1 MQIVREAFDVK
12 KKKNFYEITT
22 NAVPIRIWMLTDDIV
37 RIRAGF
43 DGDFD
48 EASYSLLMTAWESR
62 TDSLFEGERK
72 RVEAAESELSE
83 DENCYVITGAKLDV
97 KIQKKPFVI
106 RIADKEGN
114 VLHEDIPDLAYRKD
128 GNSRRMHSVS
138 IEETDHFFGFGEQ
151 SGHLN
156 KAEES
161 LRLAPGDSMGYNPEK
176 TESLY
181 KHIPFYVRLNE
192 KTHKAVGYF
201 YHNSAECEFNL
212 GRQKRNYWHRYS
224 TYTVDSGDVD
234 LFFIAGPT
242 VKEVISRYTDL
253 TGKSVLLPKAA
264 LGYLGSSMYYPELE
278 KDCDEAIL
286 GFVDTAKK
294 EEIPMDG
301 FQLSSGYCAIPTE
314 EGIKRCSFTWN
325 KDRFKD
331 PAAWFKAM
339 KDRGI
344 VVSPNVKPGMLLVHP
359 LLSEMEEKEMFVLE
373 SEDASQGDTP
383 FAEAKPA
390 VGTWWGGDGYFVDF
404 TKDTTRDHWKE
415 YLKENLL
422 KYGVTSIWNDNCE
435 YDSVVDKD
443 SKVYFEGKTSTIG
456 AQKSVMSSLMC
467 KLAYEA
473 IREYHGNVRPFV
485 VCRSGHAGI
494 QHYAQTWAGDNLT
507 CWEALKYNIATM
519 LGMSASG
526 VSNQGCDVGGFYGPA
541 PSEELFLRWVQMGV
555 FMPRFSIHS
564 VNVDNT
570 VTEPWMYGDITP
582 LIRDAIQL
590 RYQLSP
596 YFYSLM
602 YESTKSGLPM
612 MRPFFMEFEC
622 DCDCYDEDVN
632 FMLGES
638 LLVAPVVE
646 EGADTKVVYLP
657 DDGGKFYDFYS
668 GEVFEGGCTLEID
681 VDEKSIPLFV
691 RSGAI
696 IPVAENEIM
705 NLTNDKV
712 TDLTL
717 IMAPDEDGSFVLYE
731 DDGCSLDYEKGEF
744 KATAISMYTTGRET
758 GSEHTT
764 VSFVSM
770 GDYESTVEVM
780 RLDVFHP
787 GKAPFYVY
795 VDGKEI
801 PHYLYRKDYEEAE
814 QGWYYSQTKK
824 SVEITYPNIKEDYE
838 VELSFEQFDM
848 IGM

>member
-1 MQIVREAFDVK
+1 MQIVREAYEVK
-12 KKKNFYEITT
+12 KKNNYYEITT
-22 NAVPIRIWMLTDDIV
+22 NAVPIRLWMLTDDIV

-48 EASYSLLMTAWESR
+48 EASYSLLMTAWDSR
-62 TDSLFEGERK
+62 TDGLFEGERK
-72 RVEAAESELSE
+72 RIDVAKSELSSKE
-83 DENCYVITGAKLDV
+83 DTYLIAGEKLDIL
-97 KIQKKPFVI
+97 IQKKPFII
-106 RIADKEGN
+106 RILDKEGN
-114 VLHEDIPDLAYRKD
+114 VLHADIPDLAYRKD
-128 GNSRRMHSVS
+128 GNNRRMHSAE
-138 IEETDHFFGFGEQ
+138 IEPTDHFFGFGEQ

-161 LRLAPGDSMGYNPEK
+161 LRLAPGDSMGYNPKK

-192 KTHKAVGYF
+192 ESHIAVGYF
-201 YHNSAECEFNL
+201 YHNTAECEFNL

-234 LFFIAGPT
+234 LFFIAGPS

-278 KDCDEAIL
+278 KDCDDAIL

-314 EGIKRCSFTWN
+314 AGIKRCSFTWN

-331 PAAWFKAM
+331 PANWFSEM
-339 KDRGI
+339 KKRGI
-344 VVSPNVKPGMLLVHP
+344 TVSPNVKPGMLLVHP

-373 SEDASQGDTP
+373 SEDAAQGDTP
-383 FAEAKPA
+383 FATEKPA

-404 TKDTTRDHWKE
+404 TKDSTRKHWKD

-456 AQKSVMSSLMC
+456 ALKSVMSSLMC

-473 IREYHGNVRPFV
+473 VLEYHGNVRPFV

-507 CWEALKYNIATM
+507 CWEALRYNIATM
-519 LGMSASG
+519 LGMSVSG

-570 VTEPWMYGDITP
+570 VTEPWMYGNITP

-612 MRPFFMEFEC
+612 MRPLFMEFQR
-622 DCDCYDEDVN
+622 DRDAYDEDVN

-668 GEVFEGGCTLEID
+668 GEAFSGGTTVEMD
-681 VDEKSIPLFV
+681 VDESSIPLFL

-696 IPVAENEIM
+696 IPVAENEIS

-717 IMAPDEDGSFVLYE
+717 IMVPDEDSSFVLYE
-731 DDGCSLDYEKGEF
+731 DDGCSMEYEKGAYN
-744 KATAISMYTTGRET
+744 ATAISMFTTNRGT
-758 GSEHTT
+758 DAEHTT

-770 GDYESTVEVM
+770 GDYASSVEVI
-780 RLDVFHP
+780 RLEVLHP
-787 GKAPFYVY
+787 EKAPFHVY
-795 VDGKEI
+795 VNGEEI
-801 PHYLYRKDYEEAE
+801 PHYLYRGDYEEAE
-814 QGWYYSQTKK
+814 RGWYYSQTKK
-824 SVEITYPNIKEDYE
+824 SVEITYPNPKEDYE
-838 VELSFEQFDM
+838 VEISFEQFDM

>member
-1 MQIVREAFDVK
+1 MQIVREAYEVK
-12 KKKNFYEITT
+12 KKNNYYEITT
-22 NAVPIRIWMLTDDIV
+22 NAVPIRLWMLTDDIV

-62 TDSLFEGERK
+62 TDDLFVKERRK
-72 RVEAAESELSE
+72 VQTAESDFSILETYFLIKGK
-83 DENCYVITGAKLDV
+83 DLNVV
-97 KIQKKPFVI
+97 IQKKPFVI
-106 RIADKEGN
+106 QILDKEN
-114 VLHEDIPDLAYRKD
+114 HVLHADIPDLAYRKD
-128 GNSRRMHSVS
+128 GNLRRMHSVQ
-138 IEETDHFFGFGEQ
+138 IEESDHFFGFGEQ

-156 KAEES
+156 KAEEC
-161 LRLAPGDSMGYNPEK
+161 LRLAPGDSMGYNPKK

-192 KTHKAVGYF
+192 KSHIAVGYF

-234 LFFIAGPT
+234 LFFIAGPS

-278 KDCDEAIL
+278 KDCDDAIL
-286 GFVDTAKK
+286 GFVDTAAK

-314 EGIKRCSFTWN
+314 EGVKRCSFTWN
-325 KDRFKD
+325 KERFKD
-331 PAAWFKAM
+331 PSVWLSQM
-339 KDRGI
+339 KKRGI
-344 VVSPNVKPGMLLVHP
+344 TVSPNVKPGMLLVHP

-373 SEDASQGDTP
+373 SEDAALGDTP
-383 FAEAKPA
+383 FATEKPA

-404 TKDTTRDHWKE
+404 TKDSTRKHWKD

-456 AQKSVMSSLMC
+456 ALKSVMSSLMC

-473 IREYHGNVRPFV
+473 VLEYHGNVRPFV

-507 CWEALKYNIATM
+507 CWEALRYNIATM
-519 LGMSASG
+519 LGMSVSG

-570 VTEPWMYGDITP
+570 VTEPWMYGNITP

-612 MRPFFMEFEC
+612 MRPLFMEFQR
-622 DCDCYDEDVN
+622 DRDAYDEDVN

-668 GEVFEGGCTLEID
+668 GEAFSGGTTVEMD
-681 VDEKSIPLFV
+681 VDESSIPLFL

-696 IPVAENEIM
+696 IPVAENEIS

-717 IMAPDEDGSFVLYE
+717 IMVPDEDNSFVLYE
-731 DDGCSLDYEKGEF
+731 DDGCSMEYEKGAYN
-744 KATAISMYTTGRET
+744 ATAISMFTTNRGT
-758 GSEHTT
+758 DVEHTT

-770 GDYESTVEVM
+770 GDYASSVEVI
-780 RLDVFHP
+780 RLDVLHP
-787 GKAPFYVY
+787 EKAPFHVY
-795 VDGKEI
+795 VNGEEI
-801 PHYLYRKDYEEAE
+801 PHYLYRGDYEAAE
-814 QGWYYSQTKK
+814 RGWYYSQTKK
-824 SVEITYPNIKEDYE
+824 SVEITYPNPKEDYE
-838 VELSFEQFDM
+838 VEISFEQFDM